1 MDFCKKQ
8 QGKYEAYFGDKFFYE
23 YNDTIEQDPDEEPK
37 SEEELRR
44 EKIKRLRSYGRKIF
58 NSPLENPIGKK
69 KIKDAMDALKRK

>member
-1 MDFCKKQ
+1 MIQLNKTLMKSL
-8 QGKYEAYFGDKFFYE
+8 KTYYNENLE
-23 YNDTIEQDPDEEPK
+23 YP
-37 SEEELRR
+37 LRK